1 MKSKITKVQ
10 YEEAVDQARV
20 AKLILN
26 NKDFK
31 FFREYL
37 ENALNSSKESI
48 LTNSIHDV
56 TEEITLSDRM
66 KKLFHIPK
74 KEQVDEVVGVYK
86 FVKKLFEDLNY
97 FASMKEDLDTR
108 IAKGQV
114 ILDGGNKKDV
124 TYVGQR

>member
-1 MKSKITKVQ
+1 MKSKITQVQ

-56 TEEITLSDRM
+56 TEEVTISDRI
-66 KKLFHIPK
+66 KKLFHISK

-97 FASMKEDLDTR
+97 FASIKEDLDTR

-114 ILDGGNKKDV
+114 ILEGGDKKDLN
-124 TYVGQR
+124 YVGQR